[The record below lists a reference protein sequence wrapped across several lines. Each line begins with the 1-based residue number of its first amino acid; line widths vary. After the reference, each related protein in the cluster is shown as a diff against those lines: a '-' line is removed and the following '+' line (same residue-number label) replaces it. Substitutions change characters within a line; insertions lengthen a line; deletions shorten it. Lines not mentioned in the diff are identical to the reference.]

1 MINVN
6 IVKSLKRLIIQAC
19 LVITVLPC
27 LISCDDSIPYS
38 DRTVLV
44 YLMAENSLSNNAYS
58 NLEDMVKGVEKGIG
72 SGSLVCYFDP
82 IDAPPSLIH
91 ITPKG
96 KKTIREYSEQNS
108 SSPEVMR
115 SVIEEVRSKFP
126 SSSYGLV
133 LWSHGTGW
141 MPATI
146 SSSRRMSTFST
157 APYSPLVKRPAATT
171 RAFGQDGNNWMDL
184 NDLQNGIPDKAFDFI
199 MFDACYMSQI
209 EVAYALKD
217 KTPYIIASPTEVL
230 ATGFPYAEIID
241 NMFVSQLD
249 LKGVCKEYFDHY
261 NAQTGFNKSAT
272 IALIKTEKLQQI
284 SELAK
289 AIYMP
294 RLAEIESFNVSAL
307 QYYDRNYTHTMF
319 DLDQFVRLLAP
330 EEATQFTKLLNEII
344 VYKAATPIFLGGN
357 SGSGITINL
366 ENFSGISTYV
376 PISSY
381 SLLNQSYY
389 LQDWYRAVYE

>member
-6 IVKSLKRLIIQAC
+6 IVKSLKKLILNAC
-19 LVITVLPC
+19 LVITILPF
-27 LISCDDSIPYS
+27 LVSCSDSIPYS

-44 YLMAENSLSNNAYS
+44 YLIAENSLSTNAYS
-58 NLEDMVKGVEKGIG
+58 NLNDMVKGVEKGIG

-82 IDAPPSLIH
+82 IDAPPSLIQ

-96 KKTIREYSEQNS
+96 KKTIKEYNEQNS

-126 SSSYGLV
+126 SSSYGFV

-141 MPATI
+141 MPAPI
-146 SSSRRMSTFST
+146 STSRKMSVFST

-171 RAFGQDGNNWMDL
+171 RDFGQNGNNWMDL
-184 NDLQNGIPDKAFDFI
+184 SDLQNGIPDKVFDFI

-241 NMFVSQLD
+241 NMFVSNLD
-249 LKGVCKEYFDHY
+249 LKGVCKEYFDYY
-261 NAQTGFNKSAT
+261 NNQTGFYKSAT
-272 IALIKTEKLQQI
+272 IALIKTEKLQEL
-284 SELAK
+284 SELTK
-289 AIYMP
+289 TIYMP
-294 RLAEIESFNVSAL
+294 RLAEIESFNVSQL
-307 QYYDRNYTHTMF
+307 QHYDRNYMHTMF
-319 DLDQFVRLLAP
+319 DFDQFVRLLAP
-330 EEATQFTKLLNEII
+330 EQAMQFTNLLNDII
-344 VYKAATPIFLGGN
+344 VYKAATPIFLGGD
-357 SGSGITINL
+357 SGGGFTIDLN
-366 ENFSGISTYV
+366 NFSAISTYV

>member
-6 IVKSLKRLIIQAC
+6 IVKSLKKFILHIC
-19 LVITVLPC
+19 LVISVFPFLC
-27 LISCDDSIPYS
+27 SCDDSIPYS

-44 YLMAENSLSNNAYS
+44 YLVAENSLSNNAYS
-58 NLEDMVKGVEKGIG
+58 NLDDMVKGVKNGIG
-72 SGSLVCYFDP
+72 SGSLICYFDP
-82 IDAPPSLIH
+82 IDAPPSLIK
-91 ITPKG
+91 ITAKG
-96 KKTIREYSEQNS
+96 QETIREYNEQNS
-108 SSPEVMR
+108 ASPEVMR
-115 SVIEEVRSKFP
+115 SVIEEVRSKYT

-141 MPATI
+141 MPARI
-146 SSSRRMSTFST
+146 STSRRMSTFST

-184 NDLQNGIPDKAFDFI
+184 DDLQNGIPDKLFDFI
-199 MFDACYMSQI
+199 IFDACYMSQI
-209 EVAYALKD
+209 EVAYALKE
-217 KTPYIIASPTEVL
+217 KASYIIASPTEIL
-230 ATGFPYAEIID
+230 ASGFPYADIMD
-241 NMFVSQLD
+241 NLFASQVD
-249 LKGVCKEYFDHY
+249 LKGICQDYFDHY

-272 IALIKTEKLQQI
+272 IALIKTEKLQQLSDI
-284 SELAK
+284 AK
-289 AIYMP
+289 TIYMP
-294 RLAEIESFNVSAL
+294 RLAEIESFNILPL

-357 SGSGITINL
+357 SGGGITINM

-389 LQDWYRAVYE
+389 LQDWYHAVYE